1 MYSTA
6 AILRDQNT
14 DRDVSLGIEHS
25 IRSIKLLF
33 LFAFHK
39 CSMKETR
46 GDSNG
51 ARFKN
56 ASVSRNN
63 ILGTVTITFPT
74 TAS

>member
-6 AILRDQNT
+6 AIFRDQNT

-25 IRSIKLLF
+25 TCLIKLLF

-39 CSMKETR
+39 YSMKETR

-51 ARFKN
+51 LRFKN

-63 ILGTVTITFPT
+63 VLGTVTIAFPT